1 LLGKADIMGRVALKP
16 NLILFRGLMGAKG
29 LKGRR
34 GPQGSKGGPV
44 PEAMLAIIFG
54 QKGKILGFCG

>member
-1 LLGKADIMGRVALKP
+1 MGRDALKP

-29 LKGRR
+29 FKGRR

-54 QKGKILGFCG
+54 QKGKILSFCG